1 MKMMMNPMTRMITVS
16 DFYKPTVNIGSLDYK
31 DVFLVPQYS
40 EVTSRSQVDTS
51 VHIGDF
57 KIDVPVISAN
67 MDTVTAGE
75 MAHAMAEG
83 GAIGAIHRFM
93 TVEQN
98 IHEFQIGTGEK
109 SHPCFVS
116 IGVNEESK
124 DRARKLYNAGA
135 RNFVIDIAHGHSRMM
150 RDMTTWLRETY
161 SDVYVMAGN
170 VATAQAVKDL
180 ASWGA
185 HAIKVGIGPG
195 NVCTTKNVTGV
206 TVPQFSAVMECAT
219 VLHGMYGNKPLIVAD
234 GGITEI
240 GDIAK
245 ALAAGADLVM
255 CGRLFAS
262 AREAP
267 GERVGGKKVY
277 RGMASRDAMLNIRNA
292 SSLPTAEGV
301 STLIDASEHSAI
313 DIVNQIKGGLQS
325 SFSYSNARNLCEF
338 QMNAKFGVRHTQM
351 K

>member
-1 MKMMMNPMTRMITVS
+1 MKMIPVGITRMITVS
-16 DFYKPTVNIGSLDYK
+16 DFYKPSVNIGSLDYK

-40 EVTSRSQVDTS
+40 EVTSRSQVSTG
-51 VHIGDF
+51 VYIGDM

-75 MAHAMAEG
+75 MALAMAEG

-93 TVEQN
+93 DIAQN
-98 IHEFQIGTGEK
+98 IREFDIALGSTN
-109 SHPCFVS
+109 PCFVS
-116 IGVNEESK
+116 IGVNEESQK
-124 DRARKLYNAGA
+124 RAVALYNAGA

-150 RDMTTWLRETY
+150 RDMTTWLRGLY
-161 SDVYVMAGN
+161 PDVYIMAGN
-170 VATAQAVKDL
+170 VATGEAVRDL
-180 ASWGA
+180 VSWGA
-185 HAIKVGIGPG
+185 NAVKVGIGPG

-206 TVPQFSAVMECAT
+206 TVPQFTAVHDCAI
-219 VLHGMYGNKPLIVAD
+219 VARNMIGHKPIIVAD

-245 ALAAGADLVM
+245 ALGAGADLVM
-255 CGRLFAS
+255 CGRLFAGC
-262 AREAP
+262 REAP

-277 RGMASRDAMLNIRNA
+277 RGMASKDAMLTIRNV
-292 SSLPTAEGV
+292 SQLPTAEGI
-301 STLIDASEHSAI
+301 STLIDANEHSAI
-313 DIVNQIKGGLQS
+313 DVVNQIKGGLQS

-338 QMNAKFGVRHTQM
+338 QINARFGVRHTQM